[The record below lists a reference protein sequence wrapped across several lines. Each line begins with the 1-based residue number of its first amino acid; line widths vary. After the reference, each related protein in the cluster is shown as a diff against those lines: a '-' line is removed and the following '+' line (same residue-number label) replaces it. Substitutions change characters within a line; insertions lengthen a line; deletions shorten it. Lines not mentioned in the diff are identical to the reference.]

1 MLVQDQILQLLNQL
15 QADLGLTYLF
25 ITHDLAVVRLL
36 ADDVVVM
43 EQGRIVE
50 KATADE
56 LFSNPQ
62 EKYTR
67 ELIDAVP
74 GGKIQLA
81 Y

>member
-1 MLVQDQILQLLNQL
+1 M
-15 QADLGLTYLF
+15 
-25 ITHDLAVVRLL
+25 

-43 EQGRIVE
+43 ESGRIVE
-50 KATADE
+50 AASADE

-62 EKYTR
+62 EKYTQ